1 MTEQIDFANIIRRV
15 LRQWT
20 VIVMLGVIVA
30 LGAGIVASRRY
41 HPQYET
47 KAIIVVYGKE
57 SFRGSVKSARET
69 ADVFKE
75 VIGSSLLQKK
85 VAEAM
90 GLTSLPGTIS
100 CESIPNTNMI
110 TLKVRAASPQNTMLV
125 MNGLLEYYGEAVP
138 RLLSNIVL
146 QVLEEPKVPTRAAEA
161 FEERQLLVKLF
172 LLTAAAVA
180 AVMFLYYYFRDDI
193 KNEEE
198 VEKKLD
204 AGLFASVYHENLQ
217 KGFAPF
223 RRKAK
228 VGILVNNPAVS
239 FGYVETFQKLC
250 MKLDYRMK
258 QQGGK
263 TVLVTSVQENE
274 GKTTVSANLAL
285 SLAKRGKKVLLVDCD
300 LRKPAQYKLFGQTYG
315 KGNPQIG
322 NVLAGKETPQQAVR
336 TLRDTEMLLLA
347 GSRSY
352 KNATKL
358 VVSRTAEQAFA
369 QMAEEVDYVILD
381 TPPLYLT
388 ADTEELMRYADA
400 GLLVVRQNCSRVRDI
415 NDAVDIFK
423 KADCPLL
430 GCVLNNLQT
439 GLLGGVSTLGD
450 GYQYRYSYG
459 YGYYKKR
466 NKEPKE
472 NS

>member
-1 MTEQIDFANIIRRV
+1 M
-15 LRQWT
+15 
-20 VIVMLGVIVA
+20 
-30 LGAGIVASRRY
+30 
-41 HPQYET
+41 
-47 KAIIVVYGKE
+47 
-57 SFRGSVKSARET
+57 
-69 ADVFKE
+69 
-75 VIGSSLLQKK
+75 
-85 VAEAM
+85 
-90 GLTSLPGTIS
+90 
-100 CESIPNTNMI
+100 
-110 TLKVRAASPQNTMLV
+110 
-125 MNGLLEYYGEAVP
+125 
-138 RLLSNIVL
+138 
-146 QVLEEPKVPTRAAEA
+146 
-161 FEERQLLVKLF
+161 
-172 LLTAAAVA
+172 
-180 AVMFLYYYFRDDI
+180 
-193 KNEEE
+193 
-198 VEKKLD
+198 
-204 AGLFASVYHENLQ
+204 
-217 KGFAPF
+217 
-223 RRKAK
+223 
-228 VGILVNNPAVS
+228 
-239 FGYVETFQKLC
+239 ETFQKLC

-322 NVLAGKETPQQAVR
+322 NVLAGKETPQQAAR

-369 QMAEEVDYVILD
+369 QMAEAVDYVILD